1 MVTDLRYPGILIVAF
16 ITLSLVL
23 VGARNTDAQMS
34 DLQEFF
40 SAEYGG
46 VSLRV
51 AASQETVPGGNMT
64 IEVMI
69 NGTADG
75 VQIEYLN
82 VSVYGFIN
90 GREQIQ
96 LNSTIVMADT
106 PLEFNE
112 TTESKNTIIV
122 PNEVWGITYGQIL
135 LRYTLKDLSYLQKPG
150 FPLTT
155 VRNVYLENL
164 ESQFRNLNQ
173 SHSLLSES
181 FRNLTTE
188 FDNLSQTY
196 TELQGNYSQLQVNA
210 VDLDNTRRVAVILTI
225 TTVFFVATT
234 FYLVMR
240 RPKEYW

>member
-1 MVTDLRYPGILIVAF
+1 LRYRSILIVVLVA
-16 ITLSLVL
+16 LSLVL

-40 SAEYGG
+40 SAKYGG

-51 AASQETVPGGNMT
+51 DASREAVPGGNMT
-64 IEVMI
+64 VEVMV
-69 NGTADG
+69 NVTAVG
-75 VQIEYLN
+75 VRIEYLN

-96 LNSTIVMADT
+96 LNSTIVMADKR
-106 PLEFNE
+106 LELHE

-122 PNEVWGITYGQIL
+122 PNGVWGITYGQIL
-135 LRYTLKDLSYLQKPG
+135 LRYTIIDLSYLQTPG

-164 ESQFRNLNQ
+164 ESQFRSLNQ

-181 FRNLTTE
+181 FRNLTME